1 MWDDFETTVRPF
13 LPYLPDDEP
22 LEADAELRDL
32 GLDSLATV
40 ELLAVLEDRFQVRF
54 RDDALSLEN
63 FRTPAVLRETLS
75 SVLERS
81 AS

>member
-1 MWDDFETTVRPF
+1 MWDDFEKTVRPF

-40 ELLAVLEDRFQVRF
+40 ELLSVLEDRFQVRF

-63 FRTPAVLRETLS
+63 FRTPAVLLKTLS
-75 SVLERS
+75 SALEQA